1 MRQKFRWRGENVA
14 VGMAMK
20 HQLAGCHLVSV
31 LKHFIGGAFKSLCIP
46 VDEAF
51 QPAVR
56 LDSRKIQN
64 YPFTTATSA
73 SDCGERAKHRERE
86 REREKKKR
94 CRDFCI

>member
-1 MRQKFRWRGENVA
+1 
-14 VGMAMK
+14 MK

-86 REREKKKR
+86 RERGRRKR
-94 CRDFCI
+94 DVETFAYDLYIHEVCNHISI